1 MQRYLCPAVLS
12 CFVEGIAYIPTRT
25 DTVNELFDAAV
36 A

>member
-1 MQRYLCPAVLS
+1 MQRHLCTAVLS
-12 CFVEGIAYIPTRT
+12 CFVESIAFIPTRT